1 METLKKIFTPFSELK
16 KSATIGIF
24 LFQLT
29 MLLLTWAIIPGNSF
43 FPNLKQV
50 LGAWV
55 DLWNNGL
62 FYHILA
68 TLKLCGIATIIGI
81 IFSCIISYISTIP
94 FFTPISLFLTK
105 LRFNPIQG
113 FTLFLAI
120 MTSGGRNLQI
130 TLLVIFMSF
139 YFINSLVA
147 IIKSIPE
154 EDLIRCKTQKMN
166 NWKVLWNVVIL
177 DRLDYLVEVIRQN
190 LSMMFMMI
198 VSVEAM
204 DKTQGGLGALII
216 DTNRALNFP
225 KIFALQLTILIIGI
239 SLDFILKKIFNSFPA
254 NQKN

>member
-1 METLKKIFTPFSELK
+1 
-16 KSATIGIF
+16 
-24 LFQLT
+24 
-29 MLLLTWAIIPGNSF
+29 MLLLTWTLVPGNSF

-50 LGAWV
+50 LSAWF

-62 FYHILA
+62 FFHIVA
-68 TLKLCGIATIIGI
+68 TLKLCSIATVIGI
-81 IFSCIISYISTIP
+81 VFSCIISYMSTIP
-94 FFTPISLFLTK
+94 FFTPISLFFTK

-139 YFINSLVA
+139 YFINSLIS

-239 SLDFILKKIFNSFPA
+239 SLDYALKKIFNSFPA
-254 NQKN
+254 NQKNN